1 MSGAASPVR
10 RYRLAA
16 FVFLLALV
24 GFVALTAHGGLW
36 EKFGV
41 EHMRPF
47 FADTVTTLAASET
60 WAEGGDPYED
70 NYRDPYKRPH
80 SYGPWWL
87 WAAKFGLERRDAWW
101 LGTLQVLA
109 FLAAAAAVLAPRTPT
124 RAAVA
129 LLLLLSPATLLGME
143 RANSDLVVF
152 VLLVLGAW
160 TAARW
165 RGAAGDVAGGA
176 VLVAAGA
183 LKFYPLVSVVALGAR
198 PGSVARRVLVGLAC
212 GAAFA
217 AVWWLHREHF
227 QRALGEAA
235 RPGSVFA
242 YGLLLAPVSW
252 ESLPAGRPWL
262 VAGGLLGL
270 AAGLPF
276 VARGWR
282 ALGDALPLYGGRAAA
297 AVAGG
302 SAWVLC
308 YVATTN
314 FPYRTVLL
322 LALVP
327 FWLDGAA
334 GRAGRWLLGLLVL
347 VLWLGAPKY
356 WLAYPEM
363 LAQPHWR
370 RTLTF
375 LSGFDQGA
383 WLALTAA
390 VAVMLAG
397 WAWRRL
403 RAPAP

>member
-1 MSGAASPVR
+1 
-10 RYRLAA
+10 
-16 FVFLLALV
+16 
-24 GFVALTAHGGLW
+24 
-36 EKFGV
+36 
-41 EHMRPF
+41 
-47 FADTVTTLAASET
+47 
-60 WAEGGDPYED
+60 
-70 NYRDPYKRPH
+70 
-80 SYGPWWL
+80 
-87 WAAKFGLERRDAWW
+87 
-101 LGTLQVLA
+101 
-109 FLAAAAAVLAPRTPT
+109 
-124 RAAVA
+124 
-129 LLLLLSPATLLGME
+129 
-143 RANSDLVVF
+143 
-152 VLLVLGAW
+152 
-160 TAARW
+160 
-165 RGAAGDVAGGA
+165 
-176 VLVAAGA
+176 VLVAAAA

-198 PGSVARRVLVGLAC
+198 PGPVPRRVLVGLAC

-217 AVWWLHREHF
+217 AIWWLHHGHF

-262 VAGGLLGL
+262 VAGALAGL
-270 AAGLPF
+270 AAGLPL
-276 VARGWR
+276 VVRGAR
-282 ALGDALPLYGGRAAA
+282 ALWDVLPLTGGRAAA

-314 FPYRTVLL
+314 FPYRAVLL

-327 FWLDGAA
+327 FWLDGSA
-334 GRAGRWLLGLLVL
+334 GRYGRRLLGLLVV

-370 RTLTF
+370 KTLTF

-390 VAVMLAG
+390 VATMLAG